1 MRTCICVSRTYGSK
15 GRETSENMAE
25 RLVLPCH
32 DRVLISEAISKGG
45 VDTSVFDRT
54 RTKEADRWLYE
65 HLYDADAIDESGM
78 SPQEMFLNST
88 KKVIVELAK
97 ASDCVFVGRS
107 AAQILKDNYP
117 ECRVISV
124 FITATSEDRIAE
136 IMRRWDEGEVAARR
150 RLRKIDGLR
159 KDCFEYYRSDEEVE
173 KDSTWGDPAL
183 YDACFNTSLLSKDKI
198 ADAIE
203 AIYRKSGD

>member
-65 HLYDADAIDESGM
+65 HLYDADAI
-78 SPQEMFLNST
+78 
-88 KKVIVELAK
+88 
-97 ASDCVFVGRS
+97 
-107 AAQILKDNYP
+107 
-117 ECRVISV
+117 
-124 FITATSEDRIAE
+124 
-136 IMRRWDEGEVAARR
+136 
-150 RLRKIDGLR
+150 
-159 KDCFEYYRSDEEVE
+159 
-173 KDSTWGDPAL
+173 
-183 YDACFNTSLLSKDKI
+183 
-198 ADAIE
+198 E